1 MDKGIYGLAY
11 LEYNYEKGHH
21 DIIDAYIPLIC
32 HCLYAMKVKEAEVL
46 PVREK
51 LKELYGLN
59 NITDGA
65 IISIFNRMAKDKYGL
80 LKSHNNSFLVI
91 EKEVAIEAE
100 KKPKENLVAGFD
112 VMVERIEEYSKNY
125 QVSFTLEEVEKGL
138 YHFMDQ
144 YDVDLTLGNIRE
156 LCQQLTKY
164 KKEEKKLKY
173 IISKYLI
180 DAAETNPEAIRL
192 MVKLAKGHA
201 LTSLVC
207 LQNITKMTGS
217 LKDVEIY
224 LDAPI
229 VFNLLDLNDSS
240 NYHLAKELMQLLK
253 DNGAKFRMFEHNYN
267 EVVGT
272 LTDAR
277 DRLATHNYDLR
288 KSSRLLKMAH
298 RDGMSSIQIDMKI
311 GEFAELMTRWDIETI
326 GRPSLNEGY
335 NDIDVITLRNI
346 IEDVYTRKGTRS
358 LFWNELNML
367 ETDLDSITYIYRLR
381 GNLACTSLKNSKAIL
396 LTTNRVIST
405 ASHDRRINVINHAI
419 PACSTDIFLST
430 ILWTNYPGTNG
441 DLNQKLLMSECYN
454 SIELDDQLM
463 LQFYD
468 QIAKKRS
475 EGTISEAQYLQA
487 TTSRV
492 ALEILADKTLNDIN
506 AYTDRTATEVL
517 EIIEQSHKA
526 DLESLEEK
534 HREEMSNAKS
544 ETDQIHKTDIET
556 IEGLRSDLK
565 LHDDNI
571 KKLANSLAN
580 ISTGFIFIVLLFV
593 FIYFK
598 LYPNPLNTSL
608 WFVCP
613 YYTVWLLVT
622 CWAVLSWFGRIPPKK
637 QIHRFV
643 KQWFYKVLSNKLNK
657 KTN

>member
-32 HCLYAMKVKEAEVL
+32 HCLNDMKVKEAEVL
-46 PVREK
+46 PVRKK
-51 LKELYGLN
+51 LNDLYGLK

-65 IISIFNRMAKDKYGL
+65 IISIFNRMAKEKYG
-80 LKSHNNSFLVI
+80 FLRSQNGSYFVI
-91 EKEVAIEAE
+91 EKKVAIEAE

-112 VMVERIEEYSKNY
+112 VMVSRIEEYSKNY
-125 QVSFTLEEVEKGL
+125 QVTFSHEEVEKGL
-138 YHFMDQ
+138 FHFMDQ

-156 LCQQLTKY
+156 LCIKFTKY
-164 KKEEKKLKY
+164 KEEKKLKY

-180 DAAETNPEAIRL
+180 DAVDSNPEAVRL

-207 LQNITKMTGS
+207 LQNLNKMNGS

-240 NYHLAKELMQLLK
+240 NYHLANELMQMLK

-298 RDGMSSIQIDMKI
+298 KEGMSSIQIDMKI
-311 GEFAELMTRWDIETI
+311 GEFTELMSRWEIVTT
-326 GRPSLNEGY
+326 GRPFLDEGY
-335 NDIDVITLRNI
+335 NDIEVETLRSI

-367 ETDLDSITYIYRLR
+367 ETDLDSITYVYRLR
-381 GNLACTSLKNSKAIL
+381 GNLACTSLKNSKALL

-468 QIAKKRS
+468 QIAQKRS

-492 ALEILADKTLNDIN
+492 ALDILADKTLNDIN

-517 EIIEQSHKA
+517 EIIEQSHRA
-526 DLESLEEK
+526 DLESLEER
-534 HREEMSNAKS
+534 HREEMSNAKFES
-544 ETDQIHKTDIET
+544 DVIHKMDNET

-565 LHDDNI
+565 LHDNNI
-571 KKLANSLAN
+571 KKAANTLAN
-580 ISTGFIFIVLLFV
+580 IVTGIIFAILLFV

-598 LYPNPLNTSL
+598 LYPNPSNTSL
-608 WFVCP
+608 WFVGL
-613 YYTVWLLVT
+613 YYLGWFLVT
-622 CWAVLSWFGRIPPKK
+622 CWAILSWFGQIPPKT
-637 QIHRFV
+637 QIHICV
-643 KQWFYKVLSNKLNK
+643 KHWFYKILSNRLNK
-657 KTN
+657 N